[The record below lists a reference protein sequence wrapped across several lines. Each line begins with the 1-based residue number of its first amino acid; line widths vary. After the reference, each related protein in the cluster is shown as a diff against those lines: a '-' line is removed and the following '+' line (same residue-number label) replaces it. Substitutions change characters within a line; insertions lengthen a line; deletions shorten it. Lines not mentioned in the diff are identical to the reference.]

1 MEQKEVNLQKI
12 IKVLF
17 FIIMTFSCVF
27 GALSTRYFDVYISLV
42 FLLPP
47 LISAAYLYYA
57 FEKYDL
63 KYIQFVERGNSRKNL
78 SLRLVIGFILGYSV
92 LPITYLLF
100 SEPITTKI
108 LYLSVIVG
116 LINLFIPLIGKR
128 RIAEAKSWVYFQSLR
143 RLSLQNYSGISNWYP
158 YFFQILANNL
168 DRYLK
173 FGIELLFLFF
183 SS

>member
-27 GALSTRYFDVYISLV
+27 GALSTRYFDVYISLI
-42 FLLPP
+42 FLLPS
-47 LISAAYLYYA
+47 LISSAYLFYA
-57 FEKYDL
+57 YKKYDL
-63 KYIQFVERGNSRKNL
+63 KYIHQGERDGSTKNL
-78 SLRLVIGFILGYSV
+78 SLRLILGFISGYSV

-128 RIAEAKSWVYFQSLR
+128 RVEVAKS
-143 RLSLQNYSGISNWYP
+143 
-158 YFFQILANNL
+158 
-168 DRYLK
+168 
-173 FGIELLFLFF
+173 
-183 SS
+183 